1 MCTRVVIFQQE
12 HIFFSAMESPST
24 SDNEGKNS
32 PPSHPALT
40 IVTISKEHPHGLWRI
55 DAKERRRSQSGNVM
69 HRHPIDSPDC
79 QEKDLRSLN
88 GSQNKDK
95 ERIQQECKQGDHK
108 EQLACTKLVHA
119 NQEAAETEGSE
130 AKHDSRKD
138 EKAPTELKKK
148 EICLNKWWSCY
159 REMRDFPNWEIE
171 QLVNQPKSTLFRYLS
186 YAEELRQEYGD
197 WAVPTEERYKR
208 RKYEVAAGVKELTYS
223 ERYDRKRLHDPKVPP
238 RYNKRR
244 KLEEQYEDYG
254 QTWIS
259 RYDPKPCGCIKCM
272 PCHECGK
279 ARCKSNSHL

>member
-1 MCTRVVIFQQE
+1 MYESCDFPTRTY
-12 HIFFSAMESPST
+12 FFSAMESPST

-32 PPSHPALT
+32 PPSYPALT

-138 EKAPTELKKK
+138 EKAPTELSGGLVIGKCETFPTGKLSNWL
-148 EICLNKWWSCY
+148 INPNQHYSDIY
-159 REMRDFPNWEIE
+159 PMRKNYVKNMGIGRCPLKSVTRDV
-171 QLVNQPKSTLFRYLS
+171 LVSM
-186 YAEELRQEYGD
+186 
-197 WAVPTEERYKR
+197 
-208 RKYEVAAGVKELTYS
+208 
-223 ERYDRKRLHDPKVPP
+223 KRL
-238 RYNKRR
+238 
-244 KLEEQYEDYG
+244 LG
-254 QTWIS
+254 
-259 RYDPKPCGCIKCM
+259 
-272 PCHECGK
+272 
-279 ARCKSNSHL
+279 